1 MLVEKWPN
9 RHNFPKFTS
18 NDQTPP
24 GPKRFTTTLKH
35 FRGWRGQF
43 AYEDHEAPWSVVA
56 RDLDISIGNRPRYHG
71 TATFT
76 GGTVAIQDDVPFYAN
91 MKARF
96 VLDGAHVHLDRIDL
110 DTDGAR
116 TLATG
121 DVELGSK
128 WPEQTYRFQSH
139 VRFPRM
145 RQIFFKD
152 EKWQVA
158 GDGDCDG
165 TFHLFKGGHDLA
177 CTFASA
183 MIGVNEYRFPALHGA
198 LRWTPTAFLVTSA
211 GAKLFGGDGRF
222 TYSIQPLRS
231 AGRPRARSRG
241 EFPRRRPDLV
251 HRLPA
256 AARAPLRGCRGGRGR
271 VAGMAAGAVRR
282 PPGRRTP
289 GGLAG
294 RRATGDGSVAAL
306 RAADRDRTL
315 PHRR

>member
-1 MLVEKWPN
+1 MNLFNRLRRHKAFRFISRTFAVTAAILAVAVVTSVTVDLGPALRGLAERQGSNGLKRPIHIGQLKIRLLLGRIVVEDFSIEGLQPTDRPFFTAKHLELTLDWSTAIHGELTISAVEMTDWQMLVEKWPN

-24 GPKRFTTTLKH
+24 GPKRFTTTLKY

-43 AYEDHEAPWSVVA
+43 TYEDHEAPWSIVA
-56 RDLDISIGNRPRYHG
+56 RNLDIDIGNLPSYHG
-71 TATFT
+71 TAAFT

-158 GDGDCDG
+158 G
-165 TFHLFKGGHDLA
+165 
-177 CTFASA
+177 
-183 MIGVNEYRFPALHGA
+183 
-198 LRWTPTAFLVTSA
+198 
-211 GAKLFGGDGRF
+211 
-222 TYSIQPLRS
+222 
-231 AGRPRARSRG
+231 
-241 EFPRRRPDLV
+241 
-251 HRLPA
+251 
-256 AARAPLRGCRGGRGR
+256 
-271 VAGMAAGAVRR
+271 
-282 PPGRRTP
+282 
-289 GGLAG
+289 
-294 RRATGDGSVAAL
+294 
-306 RAADRDRTL
+306 
-315 PHRR
+315 